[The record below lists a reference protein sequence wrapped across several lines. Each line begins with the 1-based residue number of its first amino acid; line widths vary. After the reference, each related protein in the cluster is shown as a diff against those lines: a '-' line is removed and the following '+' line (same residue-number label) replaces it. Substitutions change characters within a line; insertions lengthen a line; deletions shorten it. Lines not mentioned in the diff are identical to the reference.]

1 MKLTNKLTP
10 IALAVSMAAGAALP
24 SMASAEVGYNAT
36 VSSMYLWRGQDVSN
50 GPTVSGG
57 IDYSHDSGVYA
68 SAWASSGV
76 NGTNGLELEDNDTPD
91 DSTDDTVIAGGNGY
105 ELDLWVGYAGEIEGV
120 GYDIS
125 YWIIDYPQTT
135 LDSFS
140 EISLGLSFMDFSFG
154 YTVSGESDNDYSY
167 TTLGYSYDAFG
178 FTYGMADNGES
189 GAAESAY
196 SHFGISY
203 AATDALSFTISKA
216 SDDTAGVSEEE
227 LIMVSYSLPL

>member
-68 SAWASSGV
+68 SVWASSGV
-76 NGTNGLELEDNDTPD
+76 AGSNGDNAD
-91 DSTDDTVIAGGNGY
+91 DFDGSDGAGY
-105 ELDLWVGYAGEIEGV
+105 EFDAWVGYAGEVEGV

-125 YWIIDYPQTT
+125 YWHIDYPQA
-135 LDSFS
+135 DGDVIN
-140 EISLGLSFMDFSFG
+140 EIALGLSYADFSFG
-154 YTVSGESDNDYSY
+154 YVMNADSDNDYTY
-167 TTLGYSYDAFG
+167 MTLGYSYDAFG
-178 FTYGMADNGES
+178 IMY
-189 GAAESAY
+189 GAADGGAGDEY
-196 SHFGISY
+196 SHVNLSY
-203 AATDALSFTISKA
+203 AATDALSFTLSMPT
-216 SDDTAGVSEEE
+216 DDGAGVAEEE
-227 LIMVSYSLPL
+227 LMMVSYSLPL